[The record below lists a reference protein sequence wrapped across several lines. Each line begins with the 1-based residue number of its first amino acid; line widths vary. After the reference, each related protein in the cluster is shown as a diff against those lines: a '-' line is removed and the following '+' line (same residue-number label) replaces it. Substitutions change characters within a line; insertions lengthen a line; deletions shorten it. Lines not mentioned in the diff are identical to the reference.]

1 MVSNLFSILILLV
14 ALELLFY
21 CVLLFV
27 SYILKYAATLNFSLE
42 KDELID
48 MIKFTAIVQLLIN
61 ITIVICG
68 VYMIKSI

>member
-1 MVSNLFSILILLV
+1 RDFLFSIYTKYFTLS
-14 ALELLFY
+14 
-21 CVLLFV
+21 V
-27 SYILKYAATLNFSLE
+27 SYILKYAATLNFRLE

-68 VYMIKSI
+68 VYMLLK

>member
-1 MVSNLFSILILLV
+1 MAFYLLHNYMD
-14 ALELLFY
+14 F
-21 CVLLFV
+21 
-27 SYILKYAATLNFSLE
+27 IE

-68 VYMIKSI
+68 VYMLLK